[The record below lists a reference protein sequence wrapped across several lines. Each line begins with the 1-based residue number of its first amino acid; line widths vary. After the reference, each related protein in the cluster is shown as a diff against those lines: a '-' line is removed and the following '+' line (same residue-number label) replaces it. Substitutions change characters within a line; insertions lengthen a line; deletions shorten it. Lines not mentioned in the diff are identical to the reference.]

1 MVVWIMYKI
10 TWLDIGSIETP
21 KNIAFH
27 LGKSEETV
35 YTNAFSFLLED
46 ESGNFHIIDTGVRNP
61 LDINQDKPEFNR
73 WLVPENKTLT
83 SQLSRMGIKTDE
95 IKTVLLT
102 HLHYDH
108 CSQAPIFKNA
118 RIAISRKELISVVA
132 PYDKD
137 MLNFTN
143 YPRDIYSWLV
153 GDGWRQVSLFEDMQE
168 VLPGI
173 RAMVLG
179 GHTPGS
185 TAFDVEGE
193 RERVIIC
200 GDFINRYE
208 NYEKRLPPGLL
219 DSLSDW
225 YTGLQK
231 LEKIGGTIVPS
242 HDPAI
247 KEKFPFG
254 RI

>member
-1 MVVWIMYKI
+1 MYKI
-10 TWLDIGSIETP
+10 ILLDVGSIEIP
-21 KNIAFH
+21 KNIAFY
-27 LGKSEETV
+27 LGNNNEKLI
-35 YTNAFSFLLED
+35 TNAFSFLLED

-61 LDINQDKPEFNR
+61 LEINQDKPEFNR
-73 WLVPENKTLT
+73 WQVPENKTLT
-83 SQLSRMGIKTDE
+83 TQLSNLGIKTDE

-108 CSQAPIFKNA
+108 CSQVQIFKNA
-118 RIAISRKELISVVA
+118 RIAISRKEFVSVVA

-137 MLNFTN
+137 LLKFTN
-143 YPRDIYSWLV
+143 YPRDVYSWLV
-153 GDGWRQVSLFEDMQE
+153 GDGWRKLSLFEDMEE

-185 TAFDVEGE
+185 TAFNIEGE
-193 RERVIIC
+193 KNRKVIIC
-200 GDFINRYE
+200 GDFISRYE
-208 NYEKRLPPGLL
+208 NYQKRLPPGLL

-225 YTGLQK
+225 YIGLRK
-231 LEKIGGTIVPS
+231 LEEIGGIIVPS
-242 HDPAI
+242 HDPAL
-247 KEKFPFG
+247 KKKYPSG